1 MSDDELLQALRT
13 AYETEPY
20 PADFLAQYVPVACL
34 AERAGIDT
42 LLVEDAERNVYVAKC
57 YDRALWELAGNDVL
71 LRGLEHPGLPRFV
84 ASFEDENMLVT
95 VRTYVEGIPLDDYA
109 LEHDLTEQQIIDICV
124 QLCDILAY
132 LHHRAEPVIHRD
144 LKPANVVVRDD
155 GSVALIDFDIARV
168 YHQGSDT
175 DTRFFGTQAYAPP
188 EQYGFAQT
196 DARADIYALGVLL
209 RWLLTGS
216 VRPNKNVR
224 VYRPLAKIV
233 DGCTAFSPDDRFGD
247 VDQVK
252 RQLLHANPAAQRR
265 RVAGVVVGT
274 LAVAGA
280 LGWGGVSLYRHLTY
294 SPFTSD
300 AIPAAIPDE
309 DRVADA
315 VAYLKDK
322 YDTDLFDQTDELATF
337 GLVRAALME
346 LYGFDHD
353 YVYGSCPEVVPEEG
367 DGWFIPWAYGDDQT
381 VDRDTLVYVAVKAH
395 DPELVADWS
404 VLKDDDG
411 YYPGVRVATMFAE
424 PYGITRGVGR
434 PKDILVGE
442 AAIIFANTDRV
453 FDSAN
458 P

>member
-1 MSDDELLQALRT
+1 MPDDNLLQALQT
-13 AYETEPY
+13 AYEREPY
-20 PADFLAQYVPVACL
+20 PAAFLARYVPVACL

-42 LLVEDAERNVYVAKC
+42 LLVEDGDRNEYVAKC
-57 YDRALWELAGNDVL
+57 YDRSVWELASNEEL
-71 LRGLEHPGLPRFV
+71 LRGLEHPGLPSFV
-84 ASFEDENMLVT
+84 ESFEDESMLVT
-95 VRTYVEGIPLDDYA
+95 VRTYVEGDPLDCYA
-109 LEHDLTEQQIIDICV
+109 LEHDLTETQIVDICV

-132 LHHRAEPVIHRD
+132 LHHRSEPVIHRD

-155 GSVALIDFDIARV
+155 ASVALIDFDIARV
-168 YHQGSDT
+168 YHLGSET

-216 VRPNKNVR
+216 ARPNGNVR
-224 VYRPLAKIV
+224 VYRPLAKII

-247 VDQVK
+247 VDEVR
-252 RQLLHANPAAQRR
+252 RQLLRANPAAQRR
-265 RVAGVVVGT
+265 RVAGIALGSLAVVGA
-274 LAVAGA
+274 LA
-280 LGWGGVSLYRHLTY
+280 WGGVALYQHLTY

-322 YDTDLFDQTDELATF
+322 YDTDLFDQTDDLATF

-353 YVYGSCPEVVPEEG
+353 YVYASCPEVVPEEG
-367 DGWFIPWAYGDDQT
+367 DGWYIPWAYGDEQT
-381 VDRDTLVYVAVKAH
+381 VDRDTMVYIAVKAH

-411 YYPGVRVATMFAE
+411 YYPGVRVAMLFADR
-424 PYGITRGVGR
+424 YGITRGVGR
-434 PKDILVGE
+434 PKDMLVGE
-442 AAIIFANTDRV
+442 VAIILANTDRV
-453 FDSAN
+453 YESADI
-458 P
+458 